1 MFGGIGRTLHY
12 YQTFTRKDSVADYRR
27 GEADALA
34 GEPEAGAA
42 VFTGY
47 QLNIISRT
55 QTDITAYMKD
65 ADIELDEL
73 GAQLTGLKERAAAY
87 SGERENLLAER
98 RAAEDALAENVGPR
112 GATFRH
118 AKDKLDNLDEQL
130 KSIRQAEGDRPLQ
143 SYMGSVTYLL
153 FFFMIFG
160 AELPI
165 NIPAVQ
171 AIFREST
178 FTSMVVALALSG
190 IMVYFAHTLGRT
202 LRQPQIFSG
211 SRWLFWLMVVML
223 VGLSV
228 ALIVTIYSLRQQFVG
243 IEFYGRPQADASQA
257 GMFFLAVNSA
267 VFVAGCVVSI
277 FHHDRNP
284 DYQRLTREC
293 DKARKVFHDLE
304 SQFSQARQKLIDTF
318 DDRQRRLNLDNQR
331 VEYEIAQLKNK
342 MENNLKG
349 RRPMVEMALS
359 VLAERLT
366 SYQDGNR
373 SKRTS
378 QPVPPV
384 FGVDRIN
391 RLKDEMRKEFGGE
404 LS

>member
-1 MFGGIGRTLHY
+1 MFGGIGRTLQY

-47 QLNIISRT
+47 QLNIITRT
-55 QTDITAYMKD
+55 QTDITAYLKD
-65 ADIELDEL
+65 ADVELDEL
-73 GAQLTGLKERAAAY
+73 EGQLIALKERSAAY
-87 SGERENLLAER
+87 GGERENLLAER
-98 RAAEDALAENVGPR
+98 RAAEGALADTIGPH
-112 GATFRH
+112 GASYRH
-118 AKDKLDNLDEQL
+118 GKERLDGLDEQL
-130 KSIRQAEGDRPLQ
+130 KSIRQSEMDRPLQ
-143 SYMGSVTYLL
+143 SYMGPWTYL
-153 FFFMIFG
+153 FFFCMIFA

-171 AIFREST
+171 AIFRES
-178 FTSMVVALALSG
+178 FVTSLIVALALSG

-202 LRQPQIFSG
+202 LRQPQIFRG

-223 VGLSV
+223 VGLSAV
-228 ALIVTIYSLRQQFVG
+228 LIISIYSLRQQFIGV
-243 IEFYGRPQADASQA
+243 EFYGRRQADASQA
-257 GMFFLAVNSA
+257 GIFFLAVNCA

-293 DKARKVFHDLE
+293 GKARKAFQKLE
-304 SQFSQARQKLIDTF
+304 TEFSLARQKLIDTF

-342 MENNLKG
+342 MDSNKKA
-349 RRPMVEMALS
+349 RRPMIEMALS

-373 SKRTS
+373 SKRKA

-391 RLKDEMRKEFGGE
+391 RLKDEIRKEFGGDQ
-404 LS
+404 S